1 MLAAHDMAPVTKYE
15 IINVSEVAIVLHV
28 IAFKRA
34 LVLDPPDSPSEFHLN
49 LIGSILI
56 NIELKINGGHS

>member
-34 LVLDPPDSPSEFHLN
+34 LLFDPLDSPFISNFTFA
-49 LIGSILI
+49 GSSLI
-56 NIELKINGGHS
+56 NIELKIRRPLP